1 MCGDACWLGGATG
14 HSPRP
19 ETARRGC
26 KMDWDGPAV
35 SPLGGRK
42 SALSAP
48 GRPPLDER
56 TSANST
62 HPTRLRLRFG
72 HTGAAHYAQRDNVV
86 PSAVAAARE
95 VPADCCSTRTHCVHL
110 GVSMPKFRPE
120 GGHGRRAEQLY
131 VAQLTF
137 GLSRTTT
144 TTSLPA
150 HRCGQW
156 ASSKLSLDVWHRP
169 WPHHYGVLLLYSTM
183 GCLSPI
189 HCSQT
194 LLHMPFQRVSA
205 LSLRCVCLN
214 SENEL
219 PIPTSRTSVCCC
231 TLLFIMATTTTMLC
245 GITLCMY

>member
-95 VPADCCSTRTHCVHL
+95 TGGGSPRRRLQHKNALCAFGCVLAQVSTN
-110 GVSMPKFRPE
+110 KKK
-120 GGHGRRAEQLY
+120 GGRGRRAEQLY

-137 GLSRTTT
+137 GL
-144 TTSLPA
+144 LPHDDDDVTA
-150 HRCGQW
+150 PPTGVANGPRPNCRSRCGI
-156 ASSKLSLDVWHRP
+156 VR
-169 WPHHYGVLLLYSTM
+169 GGTTM
-183 GCLSPI
+183 GYY
-189 HCSQT
+189 
-194 LLHMPFQRVSA
+194 
-205 LSLRCVCLN
+205 
-214 SENEL
+214 
-219 PIPTSRTSVCCC
+219 CC
-231 TLLFIMATTTTMLC
+231 TRQWDACHPYIAPKPSYTCLFNGCRLC
-245 GITLCMY
+245 L

>member
-120 GGHGRRAEQLY
+120 GGRGRRAEQLY

-144 TTSLPA
+144 TTSLPRPPVWPMGLVQTVA
-150 HRCGQW
+150 RRV
-156 ASSKLSLDVWHRP
+156 ASSVAAPLWGTTAVLDNGMPVTHTLLP
-169 WPHHYGVLLLYSTM
+169 NPLTHAFSTGVGSVSEV
-183 GCLSPI
+183 CLS
-189 HCSQT
+189 Q
-194 LLHMPFQRVSA
+194 FRK
-205 LSLRCVCLN
+205 
-214 SENEL
+214 
-219 PIPTSRTSVCCC
+219 
-231 TLLFIMATTTTMLC
+231 
-245 GITLCMY
+245 